1 MQVSVQNILLVGLGG
16 FVGSVLRYLASGWLP
31 LLFKSTEL
39 PLGTMFVNIVG
50 SLLIGFL
57 GGFSDHIQVFSPNF
71 RLLVF
76 VGLLGGFT
84 TFSTFGYETISLI
97 RNEQFLLAFA
107 NVSIQLFVGFSA
119 VIIGYY
125 LSKLF

>member
-16 FVGSVLRYLASGWLP
+16 FVGSVLRYLASGWVP

-119 VIIGYY
+119 VVIGYY

>member
-16 FVGSVLRYLASGWLP
+16 FVGSVLRYLASGWVP

-57 GGFSDHIQVFSPNF
+57 GGFSDHVQVFSPNF

-119 VIIGYY
+119 VVIGYY
-125 LSKLF
+125 LSKIF